1 MKTME
6 KPKDQPSKPFDRDTL
21 ITPDLM
27 DYADAWA
34 MRFRF
39 CGVPLE
45 DLKQE
50 AYYGLCLARTQFDPT
65 QGASFKTYAT
75 FIIRRNLCS
84 AVERYGCPMRIP
96 KEEREAVKFLSL
108 DRGFDEEEGDRMGF
122 QLADAAWNG
131 DMYSEANGSLSSE
144 MNGSWGSDVNG
155 SLSSDVNGSLSS
167 EANGSWGSEANGSL
181 SSEAKGSWDLETRS
195 PLLDEPDN
203 EEDCREVEGVVK
215 ELLSI
220 LTPREQQVVE
230 LLCGLKGDPL
240 STSAVGK
247 EIQVSPARV
256 RQIFQVA
263 LKKMELQYISR
274 QASNDDPDHHHNYNY
289 NQETTYEYSK

>member
-6 KPKDQPSKPFDRDTL
+6 KPKEQPSKPFDRDTL

-131 DMYSEANGSLSSE
+131 DMYSG
-144 MNGSWGSDVNG
+144 MNGSWG
-155 SLSSDVNGSLSS
+155 SDVNGSLSS
-167 EANGSWGSEANGSL
+167 EANGSWGSEAN
-181 SSEAKGSWDLETRS
+181 GSWDLETRS

-215 ELLSI
+215 ELLAI

>member
-6 KPKDQPSKPFDRDTL
+6 KPKEQPSKPFDRDTL

-108 DRGFDEEEGDRMGF
+108 DRGFNEEEGDRMGF

-131 DMYSEANGSLSSE
+131 DMYSEANGS
-144 MNGSWGSDVNG
+144 
-155 SLSSDVNGSLSS
+155 
-167 EANGSWGSEANGSL
+167 
-181 SSEAKGSWDLETRS
+181 WDLEMRS

-289 NQETTYEYSK
+289 NKETTYEYSK

>member
-6 KPKDQPSKPFDRDTL
+6 KPKEQPSKPFDRDTL

-131 DMYSEANGSLSSE
+131 DMYSEANGSWSSDVNGSLSSE
-144 MNGSWGSDVNG
+144 MNGSWGS
-155 SLSSDVNGSLSS
+155 
-167 EANGSWGSEANGSL
+167 EANGNMNSGMN
-181 SSEAKGSWDLETRS
+181 GSWDLETRS

-274 QASNDDPDHHHNYNY
+274 EASNDDPDHHHNYNY

>member
-6 KPKDQPSKPFDRDTL
+6 KPKNQPSKPFDRDTL

-108 DRGFDEEEGDRMGF
+108 DRGFNEEEGDRMGF

-131 DMYSEANGSLSSE
+131 DMYSGMNGSWGSEANDSLSSG

-155 SLSSDVNGSLSS
+155 SLSS
-167 EANGSWGSEANGSL
+167 EAN
-181 SSEAKGSWDLETRS
+181 GSWDLETRS
-195 PLLDEPDN
+195 PMLDEPDN

-274 QASNDDPDHHHNYNY
+274 QASNDDPDHNHYHNYNY

>member
-131 DMYSEANGSLSSE
+131 DMYSEANGSLSSGMNGSLSSE

-155 SLSSDVNGSLSS
+155 SLSS
-167 EANGSWGSEANGSL
+167 EAN
-181 SSEAKGSWDLETRS
+181 GSWDLETRS

-274 QASNDDPDHHHNYNY
+274 EASNDDPDHHHNYNY
-289 NQETTYEYSK
+289 NKETTYEYSK

>member
-1 MKTME
+1 MKAME

-39 CGVPLE
+39 CGVPME

-131 DMYSEANGSLSSE
+131 DMYSEANGS
-144 MNGSWGSDVNG
+144 
-155 SLSSDVNGSLSS
+155 
-167 EANGSWGSEANGSL
+167 WGSEANGNMNSGMN
-181 SSEAKGSWDLETRS
+181 GSWDLETRS
-195 PLLDEPDN
+195 PLLDELDN

-289 NQETTYEYSK
+289 NYNQETTYEYSK

>member
-108 DRGFDEEEGDRMGF
+108 DRGFDEEEGDRMGY

-131 DMYSEANGSLSSE
+131 DMYSGMNGSWGSEANGSLSSE

-155 SLSSDVNGSLSS
+155 SLSS
-167 EANGSWGSEANGSL
+167 EAN
-181 SSEAKGSWDLETRS
+181 GSWDLETRS
-195 PLLDEPDN
+195 PMLDEPDN

-274 QASNDDPDHHHNYNY
+274 QASNDDPNHHHNYNY
-289 NQETTYEYSK
+289 NKETTYEYSK

>member
-6 KPKDQPSKPFDRDTL
+6 KPKEQPSKPFDRDTL

-108 DRGFDEEEGDRMGF
+108 DRGFDEEEGDRMGY
-122 QLADAAWNG
+122 QLADATWNG
-131 DMYSEANGSLSSE
+131 DMYSDVNGSLSSE

-155 SLSSDVNGSLSS
+155 RLSS
-167 EANGSWGSEANGSL
+167 EANGNMNSGMN
-181 SSEAKGSWDLETRS
+181 GSWDLETRS

-274 QASNDDPDHHHNYNY
+274 EASNDDPDHHHNYNY
-289 NQETTYEYSK
+289 NYNKETTYEYSK

>member
-6 KPKDQPSKPFDRDTL
+6 KPKDQSSKPFDRDTL

-108 DRGFDEEEGDRMGF
+108 DRGFDEEEGNRMGF

-131 DMYSEANGSLSSE
+131 DMYSEAS
-144 MNGSWGSDVNG
+144 
-155 SLSSDVNGSLSS
+155 
-167 EANGSWGSEANGSL
+167 GSWGSEANGNMNSGMN
-181 SSEAKGSWDLETRS
+181 GSWDLETRS

-220 LTPREQQVVE
+220 LTPRDQQVVE

-289 NQETTYEYSK
+289 NKETTYEYSK

>member
-131 DMYSEANGSLSSE
+131 DMYSG

-155 SLSSDVNGSLSS
+155 SLSSDVNGS
-167 EANGSWGSEANGSL
+167 WGSDVNGSL
-181 SSEAKGSWDLETRS
+181 SSEMNGSWDLETRS

-203 EEDCREVEGVVK
+203 EEDCREVEEVVK

-289 NQETTYEYSK
+289 NKETTYEYSK

>member
-75 FIIRRNLCS
+75 FIIRRNLCA

-108 DRGFDEEEGDRMGF
+108 DRGFDEEEGDRMGY
-122 QLADAAWNG
+122 QLADATWNG
-131 DMYSEANGSLSSE
+131 DMYSG

-155 SLSSDVNGSLSS
+155 SLSS
-167 EANGSWGSEANGSL
+167 EANGNMNSGMN
-181 SSEAKGSWDLETRS
+181 GSWDLETRS

-274 QASNDDPDHHHNYNY
+274 EASNDDPDPHHNYNY
-289 NQETTYEYSK
+289 NKETTYEYSK